1 MYLKESSIYF
11 LFILKKVLHISCV
24 QGTVLSV
31 YGMCIVM
38 SWRKCGPCPL
48 ILRINLESY
57 DMYTKK

>member
-1 MYLKESSIYF
+1 MYLKESSVYL
-11 LFILKKVLHISCV
+11 LFILKEVLHISCV

-31 YGMCIVM
+31 YGVRIVT

-48 ILRINLESY
+48 MLRIHLESY